1 MEDTLKQL
9 VQLLLGSIPT
19 IVLFVLLY
27 ASYRAIVHKPM
38 SRILA
43 ERKAKTE
50 GALEKARADISA
62 AEARTAEYESS
73 LREARV
79 SIFKAQEA
87 RRKQALELRTA
98 AIAEARA
105 KAVAEVNSAKASI
118 ASEMA
123 VSKSTIQSEAERLAS
138 EVITRIFR
146 QVGAAQ
152 QPMGGVQ

>member
-1 MEDTLKQL
+1 MEETLRQL

-27 ASYRAIVHKPM
+27 AAYRVIVHKPM

-50 GALEKARADISA
+50 GALEKARADIAA

-79 SIFKAQEA
+79 AIFKTQDA
-87 RRKQALELRTA
+87 RRKKALELRAA

-105 KAVAEVNSAKASI
+105 RAVAEVSAAKASI
-118 ASEMA
+118 AAEMTM
-123 VSKSTIQSEAERLAS
+123 SKATIQNEAERLAS
-138 EVITRIFR
+138 EVIIRIFR

-152 QPMGGVQ
+152 HPVGGVQ